1 MRQEMEKT
9 VLKGRHGGW
18 SIWLSVAFGMV
29 WLLLL
34 PGQSVARVPGSRDK
48 QQNAETLRV
57 VHGKVTDENGAP
69 IVGANVWIKGTM
81 VGVATDVNGD
91 YTLRIN
97 PEAKTLSASFIGYSE
112 AEKTIMPGI
121 EVYNFTLKPEARK
134 LDEVVVVGY
143 GTTRLRDLTGSV
155 SSVGAADLEKE
166 PVMNVASALQGK
178 APGVQVSMA
187 SAKPGEPVKIRVRG
201 STSLEGTNE
210 PLYVIDGIPA
220 EQADMIAINPDDIQ
234 SIDILKDASAA
245 AIYGSRAANGVVL
258 ITTKRGI
265 QNEKPQ
271 LNLKYFTNFDTQIE
285 NFSILNANEFRNVMM
300 DAAINT
306 LKVDP
311 TNETALSI
319 KEGTILKDADTDWY
333 KLLSQKASTNSV
345 ELSVRGGS
353 SRLKYFTSFGMSF
366 QNGIP
371 GGSTWIG
378 M

>member
-1 MRQEMEKT
+1 M
-9 VLKGRHGGW
+9 
-18 SIWLSVAFGMV
+18 
-29 WLLLL
+29 
-34 PGQSVARVPGSRDK
+34 
-48 QQNAETLRV
+48 
-57 VHGKVTDENGAP
+57 
-69 IVGANVWIKGTM
+69 
-81 VGVATDVNGD
+81 
-91 YTLRIN
+91 
-97 PEAKTLSASFIGYSE
+97 
-112 AEKTIMPGI
+112 
-121 EVYNFTLKPEARK
+121 
-134 LDEVVVVGY
+134 VGY

-333 KLLSQKASTNSV
+333 LS
-345 ELSVRGGS
+345 L
-353 SRLKYFTSFGMSF
+353 
-366 QNGIP
+366 IH
-371 GGSTWIG
+371 I
-378 M
+378 

>member
-121 EVYNFTLKPEARK
+121 GVYNFTLKPEARK

-210 PLYVIDGIPA
+210 PLY
-220 EQADMIAINPDDIQ
+220 
-234 SIDILKDASAA
+234 K
-245 AIYGSRAANGVVL
+245 
-258 ITTKRGI
+258 
-265 QNEKPQ
+265 
-271 LNLKYFTNFDTQIE
+271 
-285 NFSILNANEFRNVMM
+285 
-300 DAAINT
+300 
-306 LKVDP
+306 
-311 TNETALSI
+311 
-319 KEGTILKDADTDWY
+319 
-333 KLLSQKASTNSV
+333 
-345 ELSVRGGS
+345 
-353 SRLKYFTSFGMSF
+353 
-366 QNGIP
+366 
-371 GGSTWIG
+371 
-378 M
+378 

>member
-143 GTTRLRDLTGSV
+143 GTTRLRDRWKV
-155 SSVGAADLEKE
+155 
-166 PVMNVASALQGK
+166 PMNLC
-178 APGVQVSMA
+178 M
-187 SAKPGEPVKIRVRG
+187 
-201 STSLEGTNE
+201 
-210 PLYVIDGIPA
+210 
-220 EQADMIAINPDDIQ
+220 
-234 SIDILKDASAA
+234 
-245 AIYGSRAANGVVL
+245 
-258 ITTKRGI
+258 
-265 QNEKPQ
+265 
-271 LNLKYFTNFDTQIE
+271 
-285 NFSILNANEFRNVMM
+285 
-300 DAAINT
+300 
-306 LKVDP
+306 
-311 TNETALSI
+311 
-319 KEGTILKDADTDWY
+319 
-333 KLLSQKASTNSV
+333 
-345 ELSVRGGS
+345 
-353 SRLKYFTSFGMSF
+353 
-366 QNGIP
+366 
-371 GGSTWIG
+371 
-378 M
+378 

>member
-1 MRQEMEKT
+1 MEKT
-9 VLKGRHGGW
+9 GFEKEDTEVGL
-18 SIWLSVAFGMV
+18 IWLSVAFGMV

-48 QQNAETLRV
+48 QQTAETLRV

-97 PEAKTLSASFIGYSE
+97 RGEDVECSFIGYSE

-201 STSLEGTNE
+201 
-210 PLYVIDGIPA
+210 PLRWKVP
-220 EQADMIAINPDDIQ
+220 M
-234 SIDILKDASAA
+234 
-245 AIYGSRAANGVVL
+245 
-258 ITTKRGI
+258 
-265 QNEKPQ
+265 
-271 LNLKYFTNFDTQIE
+271 NLC
-285 NFSILNANEFRNVMM
+285 M
-300 DAAINT
+300 
-306 LKVDP
+306 
-311 TNETALSI
+311 
-319 KEGTILKDADTDWY
+319 
-333 KLLSQKASTNSV
+333 
-345 ELSVRGGS
+345 
-353 SRLKYFTSFGMSF
+353 
-366 QNGIP
+366 
-371 GGSTWIG
+371 
-378 M
+378 

>member
-48 QQNAETLRV
+48 QQTAETLRV

-121 EVYNFTLKPEARK
+121 GVYNFTLKPEARK

-166 PVMNVASALQGK
+166 PVMMSLLPCRGK
-178 APGVQVSMA
+178 RRGFRCLWLRRN
-187 SAKPGEPVKIRVRG
+187 PVNR
-201 STSLEGTNE
+201 
-210 PLYVIDGIPA
+210 
-220 EQADMIAINPDDIQ
+220 
-234 SIDILKDASAA
+234 
-245 AIYGSRAANGVVL
+245 
-258 ITTKRGI
+258 
-265 QNEKPQ
+265 
-271 LNLKYFTNFDTQIE
+271 
-285 NFSILNANEFRNVMM
+285 
-300 DAAINT
+300 
-306 LKVDP
+306 
-311 TNETALSI
+311 
-319 KEGTILKDADTDWY
+319 
-333 KLLSQKASTNSV
+333 
-345 ELSVRGGS
+345 
-353 SRLKYFTSFGMSF
+353 
-366 QNGIP
+366 
-371 GGSTWIG
+371 
-378 M
+378 